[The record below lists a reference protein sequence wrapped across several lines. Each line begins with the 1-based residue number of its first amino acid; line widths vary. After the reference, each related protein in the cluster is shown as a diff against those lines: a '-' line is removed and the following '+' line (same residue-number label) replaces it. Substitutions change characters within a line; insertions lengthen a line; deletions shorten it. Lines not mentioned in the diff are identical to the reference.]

1 MFTID
6 QKLHILEL
14 SEDPRDKFLE
24 LIQEDIHEFL
34 LFCKNTQSIEGIQE
48 VYSTL
53 KINTTILLLINNKQ
67 DILFTIDSYNPKKQ
81 EDRDKIFIEIFKE
94 YFPKKGLEILEKYGV
109 ILWKDQQL
117 KSIKFS
123 PIS

>member
-14 SEDPRDKFLE
+14 SKDPRDKFLE

-53 KINTTILLLINNKQ
+53 KIDTTILLLINNKQ

-109 ILWKDQQL
+109 IL
-117 KSIKFS
+117 
-123 PIS
+123 